1 VDSSKFDV
9 VRLSRVCALEDVN
22 TIVTDRK
29 PDTKFLEVFE
39 KNNIEVVY

>member
-1 VDSSKFDV
+1 V
-9 VRLSRVCALEDVN
+9 VRLSKVCALEEVN

-29 PDTKFLEVFE
+29 PDDKFLEVFA